1 MGAWLI
7 RAAMIGALVA
17 ASTGTCVEAQTMQ
30 RPPIG
35 DYGSPPDAMIF
46 YVAHGAAGACGPG
59 CADWIAAE
67 GTVQWDTHK
76 RLFAI
81 LDRQPR
87 GQRLPVV
94 IHAWGSAN
102 LNVAASLGRILR
114 DRGIDTTEGVTEV
127 DACKDKSEA
136 DCFALKRPGG
146 PLEASI
152 SLSDPRCDLACVLI
166 LAGGVHRSL
175 PAGARVIV
183 TGRAIH
189 NRLAPNVSE
198 QQREALTA
206 HFGEQFRAYLRE
218 MGVDG
223 ELLDI
228 VDRSSESRRA
238 TELPPSE
245 WARLH
250 IVTDVPP

>member
-1 MGAWLI
+1 M
-7 RAAMIGALVA
+7 RAGSVRAVIVGALISCFACGVA
-17 ASTGTCVEAQTMQ
+17 VAQTAP

-35 DYGSPPDAMIF
+35 DFGSPADAMIF
-46 YVAHGAAGACGPG
+46 YVAHGATGVCGPG
-59 CADWIAAE
+59 CSDWIAAE

-81 LDRQPR
+81 LDRQAGR
-87 GQRLPVV
+87 RLPLV

-114 DRGIDTTEGVTEV
+114 DRGIDTTQGVTDV

-136 DCFALKRPGG
+136 DCFALKRTGG
-146 PLEASI
+146 PLDASI
-152 SLSDPRCDLACVLI
+152 SLSDPRCDLACVMI

-175 PAGARVIV
+175 PPGTRVTL
-183 TGRAIH
+183 TGRFIR

-198 QQREALTA
+198 QQREALTER
-206 HFGEQFRAYLRE
+206 FGEQFRAYLRE
-218 MGVDG
+218 MGVDV

-228 VDRSSESRRA
+228 IDRNTEPQRA

-245 WARLH
+245 WARLR
-250 IVTDVPP
+250 IVTDMPR